1 MSHDGMV
8 EMCALSLL
16 NLTMCLISQCQN
28 NKSTKNLEK
37 KHVSP
42 IYLDIL

>member
-16 NLTMCLISQCQN
+16 NLMSLISQCQN

-37 KHVSP
+37 KRVSP